1 MHLVSQLLL
10 NQVSCVLINLP
21 EAERE
26 REKRVGGVARSR
38 AEICVGSR

>member
-26 REKRVGGVARSR
+26 REESGR
-38 AEICVGSR
+38 GSTLAS

>member
-21 EAERE
+21 EAEGERRE
-26 REKRVGGVARSR
+26 WEG
-38 AEICVGSR
+38 

>member
-26 REKRVGGVARSR
+26 GWRVGGVARSR
-38 AEICVGSR
+38 AEIYVGSR

>member
-26 REKRVGGVARSR
+26 RERREWEG
-38 AEICVGSR
+38 